1 MNTVEVSY
9 SSKENV
15 SQMIKGYN
23 KRVTKT
29 NKRSITPCNCS
40 DKNNCPM
47 NGSCMV
53 ENAVYKFVVCVTE
66 SQRNMF
72 KLALLRAIGSRATT
86 ITPCH
91 SETRKTKMT

>member
-53 ENAVYKFVVCVTE
+53 ENAVYKFVVSVTE
-66 SQRNMF
+66 KS
-72 KLALLRAIGSRATT
+72 KE
-86 ITPCH
+86 H
-91 SETRKTKMT
+91 V